1 MEVKQTRRR
10 RTAEE
15 RLADL
20 ERKRQEVLA
29 RQREAIAKIEAEK
42 EKLIRSPALRKAAIE
57 NQKRFERAVKQLA
70 PDWDHRHFIVLIQE
84 AVERG
89 MDADSLAEKGEQLL
103 EKHGKAKRG
112 RRSRSAAL

>member
-1 MEVKQTRRR
+1 MEAKQTRRR

-15 RLADL
+15 RLEDL

-29 RQREAIAKIEAEK
+29 RQREILAKIDAEMQ
-42 EKLIRSPALRKAAIE
+42 KLTRSPALRKVEME
-57 NQKRFERAVKQLA
+57 NQKRFERAVRKLA

-89 MDADSLAEKGEQLL
+89 IDADALAEKGQSLL
-103 EKHGKAKRG
+103 EELGKATRG
-112 RRSRSAAL
+112 RRPRNG

>member
-1 MEVKQTRRR
+1 MEVKQIRRR

-29 RQREAIAKIEAEK
+29 RQREALAKIEAEK
-42 EKLIRSPALRKAAIE
+42 AKLVRSPALRKANIE
-57 NQKRFERAVKQLA
+57 NQKRFERAVKKLA
-70 PDWDHRHFIVLIQE
+70 PDWDHRHFIVLIQK

-89 MDADSLAEKGEQLL
+89 IDADSVAEKGEQLL
-103 EKHGKAKRG
+103 EELGKAKRG
-112 RRSRSAAL
+112 RRPKNIG

>member
-29 RQREAIAKIEAEK
+29 RQREFIAKIEAEK
-42 EKLIRSPALRKAAIE
+42 AKLVRSPVLRKATIE
-57 NQKRFERAVKQLA
+57 NQRRFERAVKQLA
-70 PDWDHRHFIVLIQE
+70 PDWDHRHFIVLIQKGI
-84 AVERG
+84 ERG
-89 MDADSLAEKGEQLL
+89 IEADSLAERGERLL
-103 EKHGKAKRG
+103 EQFGKARRG
-112 RRSRSAAL
+112 RRAKKLG